1 MSGHVRGGEGADV
14 CASVFECMLLCVLS
28 SGPWHVYVCVYVC
41 ELCKEE
47 LITEVAI
54 TSVDGYI
61 ETQTDYGPLPLPC
74 PAPPCNYPLPLLL
87 WTSSAWG
94 HQRQP
99 IDAAAALTIW
109 GKQKTI
115 SKVCCSSGLACVLSR
130 YSHILIGQPAK
141 SGEREEGRGG

>member
-61 ETQTDYGPLPLPC
+61 
-74 PAPPCNYPLPLLL
+74 PLLL

-115 SKVCCSSGLACVLSR
+115 SKVCCSLGLACVLSR